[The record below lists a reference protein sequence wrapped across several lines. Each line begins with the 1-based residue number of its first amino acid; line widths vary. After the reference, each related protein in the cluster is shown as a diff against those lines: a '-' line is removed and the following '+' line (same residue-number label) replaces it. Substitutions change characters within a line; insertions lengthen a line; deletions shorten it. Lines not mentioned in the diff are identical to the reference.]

1 MGTCF
6 SISKEE
12 FLMVKEVKRK
22 DYKKIADC
30 IISDQVPSDE
40 VVWYFNDKKFYKW
53 YTKHYREPLE

>member
-30 IISDQVPSDE
+30 IKSDKCHLMKLYGILMIKNFISGIR
-40 VVWYFNDKKFYKW
+40 NIIGN
-53 YTKHYREPLE
+53 R

>member
-22 DYKKIADC
+22 DYKNIAEC
-30 IISDQVPSDE
+30 ILSGQVPSNDIAF
-40 VVWYFNDKKFYKW
+40 YFKNKKFEQS
-53 YTKHYREPLE
+53 YTKHYREPL